1 MTLAFMNPKREK
13 VAEEDDRVLYGIC
26 SAEIKKNNEHQKS
39 IQRRTL
45 CMLIISS
52 ITDINFDIFSPP
64 PLNSEETARWRI
76 AFDVGSINTAHRESS
91 TGKERAKVVHEWGG
105 DQWEEAYDADADVV
119 EEEAAFF
126 LARGAGRGVELR
138 PSNLIA
144 SACLRKPSPLKQQR
158 LTILSFY
165 PETIPAAMSLQN
177 R

>member
-64 PLNSEETARWRI
+64 PLNSEETAR
-76 AFDVGSINTAHRESS
+76 
-91 TGKERAKVVHEWGG
+91 
-105 DQWEEAYDADADVV
+105 
-119 EEEAAFF
+119 
-126 LARGAGRGVELR
+126 
-138 PSNLIA
+138 
-144 SACLRKPSPLKQQR
+144 
-158 LTILSFY
+158 
-165 PETIPAAMSLQN
+165 
-177 R
+177 